1 MKEIKIKKSTRISKQ
16 FQYNSRSA
24 AHFGVE
30 LLEEDVIVD
39 LLETGAKTTMDL
51 LNGGEEMRGK
61 VHR

>member
-1 MKEIKIKKSTRISKQ
+1 MSRETLKIAQVILSQ

-39 LLETGAKTTMDL
+39 LLETGAKTTMDFL
-51 LNGGEEMRGK
+51 EGGEEMRDK
-61 VHR
+61 VKR